1 MDLAGV
7 CAPVPIEPTPSA
19 RYCTP
24 VLLRFDEPDTLWT
37 RLGSAARMP
46 LQRATAL
53 MKRGSMLSSKVNRRF
68 GVFVAMIVLTG
79 TTFAKT
85 RVTKQAFGRTPEG
98 TEVDLYSLKDG
109 KVEAGIITYGGIV
122 VTLRTPDRNGK
133 LDDVVLGCDSVENYI
148 AQTAHFGGI
157 VGRYANRI
165 AHGSFQ
171 LDGHTYSI
179 PKNDGDN
186 ALHGGTRGFDK
197 VVWAAKP
204 ISDGVELTYVSK
216 DGDQGFPGTLTT
228 VVRYTLS
235 GGALR
240 IEYSATTDKDT
251 VLNLTNHSYFN
262 LAGQGNGD
270 VLRHVLKIDA
280 SRMTPVDANLIPTGE
295 LRPVEGT
302 PFDFRTPHAIGE
314 RIDADDAQLRLGHG
328 YDHNFVLDHAPG
340 QLAEAAEVYEPTTG
354 RILRVTTT
362 EPGVQFYTGNF
373 LDGSITGKNGRVY
386 KRRYAL
392 CLETQHFPDSPNHPS
407 FPSTELKPGEAFHSV
422 TVYEFSAG
430 TR

>member
-1 MDLAGV
+1 MVINDL
-7 CAPVPIEPTPSA
+7 SH
-19 RYCTP
+19 
-24 VLLRFDEPDTLWT
+24 L
-37 RLGSAARMP
+37 P
-46 LQRATAL
+46 LHYNPR
-53 MKRGSMLSSKVNRRF
+53 RGRRGAMLSTNVRRWF
-68 GVFVAMIVLTG
+68 GVFLGMIMLT
-79 TTFAKT
+79 TTMFAKT
-85 RVTKQAFGRTPEG
+85 HVTRKVFGRTPEG
-98 TEVDLYSLKDG
+98 IAVDLYSLKDG

-122 VTLRTPDRNGK
+122 VSVRTPDRNGK
-133 LDDVVLGCDSVENYI
+133 LDDVVLGCDSVEKYI

-157 VGRYANRI
+157 IGRYANRI
-165 AHGSFQ
+165 AHGTFQ

-197 VVWAAKP
+197 VVWAAKQ
-204 ISDGVELTYVSK
+204 ISDGVELSYVSK

-270 VLRHVLKIDA
+270 ILRHVVKIDA
-280 SRMTPVDANLIPTGE
+280 SRITPVDANLIPTGE
-295 LRPVEGT
+295 LKPVEDT

-314 RIDADDAQLRLGHG
+314 RIEADDPQLRLGHG
-328 YDHNFVLDHAPG
+328 YDHNFVVDHAPG
-340 QLAEAAEVYEPTTG
+340 ELAEAAEVYEPTTG

-373 LDGSITGKNGRVY
+373 LDGSITGKDGRVY
-386 KRRYAL
+386 NRRYAL

-407 FPSTELKPGEAFHSV
+407 FPSTELKPGEKFHSV